1 MTLASFAHSEVLA
14 PFFLLVGM
22 QLRSEITHVRQILL
36 PTIAA
41 IGGMLF
47 PALIYAVMNRG
58 TQLAQA
64 WPVVMPTDIALVMVV
79 LLLLGKKVSIELKT
93 FMLAIA
99 VADDLLS
106 IVVLAAKYSSA
117 LKPMQVFASI
127 GAVAIGVLI
136 WKVPHQIWLTRF
148 VNFFILPIYIFANLF
163 PTLTKNFVLT
173 SHLGGSIV
181 LARVVGKAIGIVLFT
196 WVAVKFRLARR
207 PSALQTG
214 EVLGGAILAGMGLA
228 VSFFI
233 ADLAFTDPA
242 LLDQAR
248 AGLLIAALIS
258 ALAGSA
264 VLTLTSRKRPNTS
277 P

>member
-1 MTLASFAHSEVLA
+1 MTLALFAHSEVLA

-41 IGGMLF
+41 FGGMLF
-47 PALIYAVMNRG
+47 PALIYSVMNRG
-58 TQLAQA
+58 NEIAQA

-79 LLLLGKKVSIELKT
+79 LLALGKKVSIELKT

-106 IVVLAAKYSSA
+106 IIVLAIKYSNA
-117 LKPMQVFASI
+117 LKPMQMVASI

-136 WKVPHQIWLTRF
+136 WKAPHQNWLTKF
-148 VNFFILPIYIFANLF
+148 VNFFILPLYIFANLY
-163 PTLTKNFVLT
+163 PTLTAHFVAISQL
-173 SHLGGSIV
+173 SSSIV
-181 LARVVGKAIGIVLFT
+181 LARVVGKAVGIVLFT
-196 WVAVKFRLARR
+196 WVAIKFGLARR
-207 PSALQTG
+207 PRDLKGG
-214 EVLGGAILAGMGLA
+214 EVVGGAILAGMGLA

-233 ADLAFTDPA
+233 ADLAFTDNS
-242 LLDQAR
+242 LLNQAR
-248 AGLLIAALIS
+248 SGLLIAALIS

-264 VLTLTSRKRPNTS
+264 VLILRSSKGRNTS